1 MEVVTRQRMPIA
13 MFMYFL
19 AGNCWDDVRR
29 KEGSWNLLKIELSL
43 VERGKVI
50 NERWKLDLESKAC
63 QQRLV
68 ISFVTF
74 SRFQC

>member
-19 AGNCWDDVRR
+19 AGTCSADVRR
-29 KEGSWNLLKIELSL
+29 KEGSWNLLKTERSL

-50 NERWKLDLESKAC
+50 NGGWKLDIDLESKAC
-63 QQRLV
+63 R
-68 ISFVTF
+68 
-74 SRFQC
+74 

>member
-19 AGNCWDDVRR
+19 AGNCWDDVHG
-29 KEGSWNLLKIELSL
+29 KEGSWNLLKTELSL

-50 NERWKLDLESKAC
+50 NEGWKLDLESNTC
-63 QQRLV
+63 W
-68 ISFVTF
+68 
-74 SRFQC
+74 